1 MTAQTCPRQHQRT
14 TMEIASLE
22 PSLYTVKAVFI
33 LDNDGNRLLSKY
45 YDTELYPSMKEQKN
59 FEKNVFNK
67 THKAD
72 TDEIAFVEGMTIVY
86 KCSIDLFFYVVGSAQ
101 ENELMLMAVLN
112 CLFESLSQILRKN
125 VERRCLL
132 DNMDGVFLVVDEIID
147 GGVILESDPQQVI
160 QKVNYR
166 ADENPL
172 SEQSVAQHITDKLA
186 MTSNIM
192 QSAKEQ
198 IKWSILK

>member
-112 CLFESLSQILRKN
+112 CLFESLGQILRKN